1 MCSILFDAYC
11 GLALAMEGQG
21 YFFYS
26 LYVFKKNTAK
36 IRILPGRRCIFT
48 ILKVCQCRNKEENSE
63 TGYRKIPYICNMAN
77 AEKTCL
83 LKLCVASLSCWLWW
97 GMSSVPGRWGMKID
111 FPHPLRYLY
120 VWIDYIQ
127 MPLFTLLP
135 AGLMR

>member
-11 GLALAMEGQG
+11 GLALAMEGQA

-77 AEKTCL
+77 AEKNLSVETLRGIAIL
-83 LKLCVASLSCWLWW
+83 LVVVGHVVGS
-97 GMSSVPGRWGMKID
+97 GPGG
-111 FPHPLRYLY
+111 
-120 VWIDYIQ
+120 
-127 MPLFTLLP
+127 
-135 AGLMR
+135 A

>member
-77 AEKTCL
+77 AEKNLSVETLRGIAIL
-83 LKLCVASLSCWLWW
+83 LVVVGHVVGS
-97 GMSSVPGRWGMKID
+97 GPGGGMKID
-111 FPHPLRYLY
+111 FPHPLR
-120 VWIDYIQ
+120 
-127 MPLFTLLP
+127 
-135 AGLMR
+135 